1 MKKEWKQP
9 TLETLHVTQTMK
21 GGHWGWDGDHKDDH
35 DHDEDCWPV
44 GGVGDS

>member
-21 GGHWGWDGDHKDDH
+21 GGHWGGGHND

-44 GGVGDS
+44 DGIGDS